1 MTKKIL
7 IKYFDPDMPRIQ
19 KIEIGDWIDLR
30 AAEDIILRAGEF
42 CKVPLGVAMQ
52 LPEGF
57 EALVV
62 PRGSTFK
69 NFFTLQTNSPGVV
82 DESYCG
88 NNDQWFVPILAVENT
103 VIHRYDRICQFRIQE
118 KQPDIEFVEVD
129 ELTNRDRGGFGSTG
143 VQ

>member
-7 IKYFDPDMPRIQ
+7 IKYFDPDMPRVQ

-30 AAEDIILRAGEF
+30 AAEDVVLRAGEF

-52 LPEGF
+52 LPDGY
-57 EALVV
+57 EALVA

-69 NFFTLQTNSPGVV
+69 NFFTLQPNSPGVV

-88 NNDQWFVPILAVENT
+88 DNDQWFVPILAVENT

-129 ELTNRDRGGFGSTG
+129 ELANHDRGGFGSTG